1 MPERLTRSAMW
12 RTTVAEQFTVEQSA
26 MKLRVPTR
34 AVGAAEALEGRAHRV
49 AVADRPV
56 VDADLVILVVL
67 AHGAIVH
74 VHVRAGAGCRR
85 WRSR

>member
-1 MPERLTRSAMW
+1 MPERFTRSAMW
-12 RTTVAEQFTVEQSA
+12 RIDGRRAVHRRAERDEVA
-26 MKLRVPTR
+26 R
-34 AVGAAEALEGRAHRV
+34 ADAPVGAAEALEGRAHRI
-49 AVADRPV
+49 AVLDRPV

-74 VHVRAGAGCRR
+74 VDVRAGRDVVR